1 MKKKG
6 FVNRTELFLMGIIVL
21 YCALVTLINP
31 AFFSFETLFDILRSS
46 AVTTIMATG
55 IVLVIIS
62 GGIDVSFTAV
72 ALFGAYV
79 TTKIFTESPFPW
91 MDNLGIAFLLSTVM
105 GAVWGLLNAV
115 IVHKLKLPAFII
127 TLGTQNLIF
136 GVMTTFIGS
145 KTYGATAI
153 PKAFSRFASSQ
164 LFQMTNETGKVGI
177 SSFIVPVVLVLAFT
191 WFIMY
196 KTKIGRSIF
205 ALGNSE
211 SASERIG
218 INPFKVRLF
227 VYSYMGALA
236 GISGI
241 VYVSQV
247 KSMYPNA
254 LVGDELSVIAAA
266 VIGGTK
272 LSGGQGKLLGACLGV
287 LIVHLLNNTLIYLG
301 LSSSWNNFFVGAL
314 MIISVS
320 VTAYQERI
328 KNRKHFIFTE

>member
-1 MKKKG
+1 MKKKN
-6 FVNRTELFLMGIIVL
+6 FVNRTELVLIGIIIL
-21 YCALVTLINP
+21 YCTMVTIVNP
-31 AFFSFETLFDILRSS
+31 AFLSFETLFDILRSS
-46 AVTTIMATG
+46 AVTTIMAAG
-55 IVLVIIS
+55 IMVVIIS

-79 TTKIFTESPFPW
+79 TTKILTEATFPW
-91 MDNLGIAFLLSTVM
+91 MDNLGVAFLLSTAM
-105 GAVWGLLNAV
+105 GILWGLFNAV

-153 PKAFSRFASSQ
+153 PKAFSRFASAQ
-164 LFQMTNETGKVGI
+164 ILQITTETGKVGI
-177 SSFIVPVVLVLAFT
+177 SCFVIPMIIVLALT

-211 SASERIG
+211 NASRRIG
-218 INPFKVRLF
+218 VNPFKVRLF
-227 VYSYMGALA
+227 VYAYMGALA
-236 GISGI
+236 GIAGV

-247 KSMYPNA
+247 KCMYPNA

-272 LSGGQGKLLGACLGV
+272 LSGGQGKLLGAFLGV
-287 LIVHLLNNTLIYLG
+287 LIVHLLNNTLIFLG
-301 LSSSWNNFFVGAL
+301 LSSSWNNFFIGAL
-314 MIISVS
+314 MIVSVS
-320 VTAYQERI
+320 VTAYQERL

>member
-1 MKKKG
+1 MIRRKPI
-6 FVNRTELFLMGIIVL
+6 NRTEWFLIGIIFL
-21 YCALVTLINP
+21 YCAMVTLINP
-31 AFFSFETLFDILRSS
+31 AFLSLETLFDILRSS

-55 IVLVIIS
+55 IMVVIIS

-79 TTKIFTESPFPW
+79 TTKILTETSAPW
-91 MDNLGIAFLLSTVM
+91 MEHLGFAFLLSIFM
-105 GAVWGLLNAV
+105 GIMWGLLNAV

-136 GVMTTFIGS
+136 GIMTTFIGS
-145 KTYGATAI
+145 KTYGAAAI
-153 PKAFSRFASSQ
+153 PKVFSLFASAQ
-164 LFQMTNETGKVGI
+164 LFQVHTASGTIGVSVFVIPEI
-177 SSFIVPVVLVLAFT
+177 IVLLLT

-196 KTKIGRSIF
+196 KTKMGRSVF

-211 SASERIG
+211 NAAMRIG
-218 INPFKVRLF
+218 INPFHVRLF
-227 VYSYMGALA
+227 VYAYMGALA
-236 GISGI
+236 GVAGI

-247 KSMYPNA
+247 RSMYPNA

-272 LSGGQGKLLGACLGV
+272 LSGGQGKLLGAFLGV
-287 LIVHLLNNTLIYLG
+287 LIVHLLNNTLIFLG
-301 LSSSWNNFFVGAL
+301 LSSSWNNFFIGAL
-314 MIISVS
+314 MILSVS
-320 VTAYQERI
+320 ITAYQERV

>member
-1 MKKKG
+1 MKKKN
-6 FVNRTELFLMGIIVL
+6 FVNRTEGFLIGIVVL
-21 YCALVTLINP
+21 YCAMVTIINP
-31 AFFSFETLFDILRSS
+31 AFLSFETLFDILRSS
-46 AVTTIMATG
+46 AVTTIMAAG
-55 IVLVIIS
+55 IMVVIIS

-79 TTKIFTESPFPW
+79 TTKIFSEVHIPW
-91 MDNLGIAFLLSTVM
+91 IDNLGIAFALSAVM
-105 GAVWGLLNAV
+105 GILWGLLNAV
-115 IVHKLKLPAFII
+115 LVHKLKLPAFII

-153 PKAFSRFASSQ
+153 PKAFSQFASAR
-164 LFQMTNETGKVGI
+164 LFEIETATGKAGI
-177 SSFIVPVVLVLAFT
+177 SCFIIPEIIVLALT

-196 KTKIGRSIF
+196 KTQIGRSIF

-211 SASERIG
+211 SAAQRIG
-218 INPFKVRLF
+218 IDPFKVRLF
-227 VYSYMGALA
+227 VYAYMGALA
-236 GISGI
+236 GIAGI

-247 KSMYPNA
+247 KCMYPNA

-272 LSGGQGKLLGACLGV
+272 LSGGQGKLLGAFLGV
-287 LIVHLLNNTLIYLG
+287 LIVHLLNNTLIFLG
-301 LSSSWNNFFVGAL
+301 LSSSWNNFFIGAL

>member
-1 MKKKG
+1 MKKK
-6 FVNRTELFLMGIIVL
+6 VSRTEWFLIGIIVL
-21 YCALVTLINP
+21 YCMMVTIINP
-31 AFFSFETLFDILRSS
+31 AFLSFETLFDILRSS
-46 AVTTIMATG
+46 AVTTIMAVG
-55 IVLVIIS
+55 IMVVIIS

-79 TTKIFTESPFPW
+79 TTKIFTEADIPW
-91 MDNLGIAFLLSTVM
+91 LDNLGIAFLLSTAM
-105 GAVWGLLNAV
+105 GIVWGMMNAV

-136 GVMTTFIGS
+136 GIMTTFIGS

-153 PKAFSRFASSQ
+153 PKAFSWFASAQ
-164 LFQMTNETGKVGI
+164 LIQIKTETGKVGI
-177 SSFIVPVVLVLAFT
+177 SAFIIPVILVIALT

-196 KTKIGRSIF
+196 KTKLGRSIF

-211 SASERIG
+211 NAAMRIG
-218 INPFKVRLF
+218 INPFKIRLF
-227 VYSYMGALA
+227 VYGYMGALA
-236 GISGI
+236 GIAGI

-272 LSGGQGKLLGACLGV
+272 LSGGQGKLLGAFLGV
-287 LIVHLLNNTLIYLG
+287 LIVHLLNNTLIFLG

-320 VTAYQERI
+320 ITAYQERV